1 METPGMKAAVTGLCL
16 IAGTCCCY
24 ATGGDSYDYP
34 AKLSDTLN
42 ILPAKSLGEIF
53 LETSTIHPPTESWD
67 PAKLRELADR
77 IGKDPLPKLLKTAED
92 LIAQARASYKPGD
105 DSCNLAHDVRDAV
118 AVSAENPSAAREYI
132 LARLDAHLSADEI
145 DRRAESATGAI
156 KANWL
161 YWCGAHRFAGGD
173 RQDCQAWFDRVVKE
187 FPKSPRAEMAMFMS
201 ARCAF
206 SATRQAMDRS
216 EDDEALTKARKI
228 AIGKFETLRK
238 KFPHGRFDADALGWL
253 GAIAFDSN
261 DYLKALEYYIA
272 QAETPDHPETLMSA
286 IYNCEKTLG
295 RLAPKPGGDVAFA
308 LIARHP
314 RIAMAFTYLVLASPE
329 ADNYDGKWD
338 NPADVRKWRRTILPR
353 IAAAVAKQKDNYK
366 SNDWKPRYLA
376 MLVHGASASGN
387 QAQALQLSQISPEQ
401 LKQSDDLLFARAVAL
416 QRANKT
422 QEAIADL
429 NTFVHT
435 FPKSRM
441 TPGVKIRL
449 ALALA
454 DNHQAGDAIA
464 TLRDLLATASPQQEE
479 SASAEEES
487 SDENDSTSN
496 EDATNDDDDSG
507 STDEA
512 TSDDDDSGSNDKAES
527 NDDNDSGSNDEEQAG
542 DEGNSQ
548 AGETQTSDDNNS
560 ESEGGA
566 TGFGPVDQYPLTS
579 RLYMSDSNGYPAG
592 ELHWNAV
599 QSAVYDNISGADEEE
614 IYQFIDTLL
623 NFAPLPELLAT
634 PEDKHLAKADKRKV
648 RAILAE
654 RYMTAENFAEA
665 KKYIV
670 DPHQLEV
677 VNRLEQLTNDKS
689 GTPQEKAER
698 MLKLGD
704 TWAEARGLL
713 LRAPLDTELHES
725 VPISGL
731 LRRDNGRALRLP
743 NVEDELDERD
753 ELHHASRWWMRAAR
767 TVPGTQLSAKARLKA
782 LEALPQIA
790 RTSAYTEQRAREIK
804 LEAVSR
810 EIYDKL
816 RAESSNS
823 PEAQRFAAYWSLPP
837 EQKQSQQADAGQTWS
852 DVTVDEVS
860 TTSTERSDVSCD
872 DDALPLG
879 YPISARNAFD
889 TLTSKNPSGSSEEEQ
904 ARYRVARDLQ
914 TRVNAL
920 RQTADAGEVKELA
933 QEVRKNITTRADVTL
948 ANCLDDLAQFLSE
961 PNLSDDARTTY
972 VNLRLDLL
980 HRTHWS
986 ESPVDPGIS
995 VGDSDD
1001 AVDAEID
1008 KAEKNPALQSFHDYL
1023 DFCRI
1028 GLVAGKRIEVKTD
1041 IPGGKEPD
1049 GATYHSRDFP
1059 KLEKMT
1065 RDFLAKYPHSHKRE
1079 AAMFVLARAIYSL
1092 SCPYILCIAVPA
1104 APTDPHGL
1112 TEVVHKVHR
1121 VEPFD
1126 PKRVMQ
1132 ALDDYDREFSNG
1144 RYAADVRDM
1153 RAATFWRMG
1162 QWGKALDL
1170 TLAQITDK
1178 VSGDLLGDAE
1188 TRLTNIF
1195 AELANVEHRP
1205 QVLEAIRAR
1214 PDCNRYLAA
1223 YVGAATNDRAH
1234 PLRYLQR
1241 YLSDQLHFKIPAP
1254 PAAEPVASN

>member
-1 METPGMKAAVTGLCL
+1 METPGIKTAITVFFL
-16 IAGTCCCY
+16 IVASCCCY
-24 ATGGDSYDYP
+24 ATGGDSNDYP
-34 AKLSDTLN
+34 AKLSETLN

-77 IGKDPLPKLLKTAED
+77 IGQEPMPKLLKAAED

-118 AVSAENPSAAREYI
+118 LVSAENPNAARDYI
-132 LARLDAHLSADEI
+132 VARLDTHPLADEI

-173 RQDCQAWFDRVVKE
+173 REDCQAWFDRVVKE
-187 FPKSPRAEMAMFMS
+187 FPNSPRAEMAMFMS

-216 EDDEALTKARKI
+216 EDDEALAKARKI
-228 AIGKFETLRK
+228 ATAKFETLRK
-238 KFPHGRFDADALGWL
+238 KYPHGRFDADALGWL
-253 GAIAFDSN
+253 GALAFDSK
-261 DYLKALEYYIA
+261 DYLKALECYIA
-272 QAETPDHPETLMSA
+272 QAETPGHPETLMSA

-295 RLAPKPGGDVAFA
+295 RLAPKPGGDAAFA

-353 IAAAVAKQKDNYK
+353 IATAVAKQKDNYK
-366 SNDWKPRYLA
+366 SDDWKPRYLA
-376 MLVHGASASGN
+376 MLVHAASSSGN

-422 QEAIADL
+422 QEAIDNL
-429 NTFVHT
+429 NTFLHT

-441 TPGVKIRL
+441 TSGVKIRL
-449 ALALA
+449 ALALT
-454 DNHQAGDAIA
+454 DNHQAGNAIA
-464 TLRDLLATASPQQEE
+464 TLRDLLATASPQQEQ
-479 SASAEEES
+479 SASAGEES
-487 SDENDSTSN
+487 SDKDESASN
-496 EDATNDDDDSG
+496 E
-507 STDEA
+507 EE
-512 TSDDDDSGSNDKAES
+512 TSDDDHSGSKSEAESDDENGSES
-527 NDDNDSGSNDEEQAG
+527 NDEDETDNDDKSQVNGEEA
-542 DEGNSQ
+542 
-548 AGETQTSDDNNS
+548 TSDDNNS
-560 ESEGGA
+560 ESESGA
-566 TGFGPVDQYPLTS
+566 TGFGAVDQYPLAS
-579 RLYMSDSNGYPAG
+579 RLYMSNSDGYPEG

-599 QSAVYDNISGADEEE
+599 DSTVYDNISGADEEE

-623 NFAPLPELLAT
+623 NFAPLAELLAT
-634 PEDKHLAKADKRKV
+634 PEDKHLDEAGKRKV

-654 RYMTAENFAEA
+654 RYLAAENFAEA
-665 KKYIV
+665 KKYV
-670 DPHQLEV
+670 GDQHQLEV
-677 VNRLEQLTNDKS
+677 VSRLEQLTNDQS

-698 MLKLGD
+698 MLKIGD
-704 TWAEARGLL
+704 LWAEARGLL
-713 LRAPLDTELHES
+713 LRAPLDTELHEG

-731 LRRDNGRALRLP
+731 LRRDNGRALHLP
-743 NVEDELDERD
+743 NPEDELDERD

-767 TVPGTQLSAKARLKA
+767 TFPGTQLSAKARLKA

-810 EIYDKL
+810 EIYDRL
-816 RAESSNS
+816 RAESPNS

-837 EQKQSQQADAGQTWS
+837 EQTQSQEGESGQTLS
-852 DVTVDEVS
+852 HETVDGVS
-860 TTSTERSDVSCD
+860 TTYTEPSGVTCD

-889 TLTSKNPSGSSEEEQ
+889 ALTRKVPSGSSDEEQ
-904 ARYRVARDLQ
+904 ARYRVARDLD
-914 TRVNAL
+914 TRVSAL
-920 RQTADAGEVKELA
+920 RHRADLGQVKELA
-933 QEVRKNITTRADVTL
+933 QVAHKNITSREDVTL
-948 ANCLDDLAQFLSE
+948 ANCLDDLVQFLSG
-961 PNLSDDARTTY
+961 PNLSDDARTAY

-980 HRTHWS
+980 HRTHWPD
-986 ESPVDPGIS
+986 SPVDPGIS
-995 VGDSDD
+995 GEDTDD

-1008 KAEKNPALQSFHDYL
+1008 KAQENAALLSFHDYL

-1028 GLVAGKRIEVKTD
+1028 GLVAGTRVEIKTD
-1041 IPGGKEPD
+1041 IPGSKEPD

-1092 SCPYILCIAVPA
+1092 SCPYILCIAVPSA
-1104 APTDPHGL
+1104 ATDPEGL
-1112 TEVVHKVHR
+1112 TEIVHKVHR

-1126 PKRVMQ
+1126 PKRVMRT
-1132 ALDDYDREFSNG
+1132 LDDYDREFPNG

-1153 RAATFWRMG
+1153 RAATFWRLR
-1162 QWGKALDL
+1162 QWDKALDL

-1178 VSGDLLGDAE
+1178 VSGDLLGNAE
-1188 TRLTNIF
+1188 TRLANIF

-1214 PDCNRYLAA
+1214 PACIPYLAA
-1223 YVGAATNDRAH
+1223 YVGAASNDQAH

-1241 YLSDQLHFKIPAP
+1241 YLSDQLHFKIPARSP
-1254 PAAEPVASN
+1254 AEPIASN

>member
-1 METPGMKAAVTGLCL
+1 MKTAITGLCL
-16 IAGTCCCY
+16 MVASCCCY

-53 LETSTIHPPTESWD
+53 LETSTINPPTESWD
-67 PAKLRELADR
+67 PAKLRDLADR
-77 IGKDPLPKLLKTAED
+77 IGKEPPPKLLKAAED

-118 AVSAENPSAAREYI
+118 LASAENPNAAREYI
-132 LARLDAHLSADEI
+132 LARLDTHPLADEI
-145 DRRAESATGAI
+145 DRHAESATGAI

-161 YWCGAHRFAGGD
+161 YWAGAQRFAAGD
-173 RQDCQAWFDRVVKE
+173 REECQAWFDRVVKE

-206 SATRQAMDRS
+206 SATRQLMDRS
-216 EDDEALTKARKI
+216 EDDETLKKARKV
-228 AIGKFETLRK
+228 AIGKFEALRK
-238 KFPHGRFDADALGWL
+238 KYPHGRFDADALGWL
-253 GAIAFDSN
+253 GALAFDSN

-272 QAETPDHPETLMSA
+272 QAESPGHPETLMSS

-295 RLAPKPGGDVAFA
+295 RLAPKPGGDAAFA

-329 ADNYDGKWD
+329 ADNYDGQWD

-353 IAAAVAKQKDNYK
+353 IAAAVAKQKDNYQ

-376 MLVHGASASGN
+376 LLVHAASASGN

-422 QEAIADL
+422 QEAIDDL
-429 NTFVHT
+429 NTFLQS

-441 TPGVKIRL
+441 TPGVKVRL
-449 ALALA
+449 ALALV

-464 TLRDLLATASPQQEE
+464 TLRDLLATASPPQDR
-479 SASAEEES
+479 SSTEEES
-487 SDENDSTSN
+487 SDEDDSTSN
-496 EDATNDDDDSG
+496 QDATSDDDNSA
-507 STDEA
+507 SNDEA
-512 TSDDDDSGSNDKAES
+512 TSDDDNSASNDDAESNDESDSGSNDQEQT
-527 NDDNDSGSNDEEQAG
+527 DDED
-542 DEGNSQ
+542 NSQ
-548 AGETQTSDDNNS
+548 PGENPTSDDSNS
-560 ESEGGA
+560 ESDSSA

-579 RLYMSDSNGYPAG
+579 RLYMSDSNGYPVG

-599 QSAVYDNISGADEEE
+599 DSAVYDNISGADEEE

-634 PEDKHLAKADKRKV
+634 PEDKHLTKAGKRKV

-654 RYMTAENFAEA
+654 RYLTAENFAEA

-704 TWAEARGLL
+704 TWAGARDLL

-725 VPISGL
+725 APISGL

-816 RAESSNS
+816 RAESPNS
-823 PEAQRFAAYWSLPP
+823 PEAQRFAAYWSVPP
-837 EQKQSQQADAGQTWS
+837 EQKQSQQAGS

-860 TTSTERSDVSCD
+860 ISSTERSDVSCD

-889 TLTSKNPSGSSEEEQ
+889 ALTRKSPSESSEEEQ
-904 ARYRVARDLQ
+904 ARYRAGRALE

-920 RQTADAGEVKELA
+920 RQTADAGEVKQLA
-933 QEVRKNITTRADVTL
+933 QEVRKNITRREDVTL

-961 PNLSDDARTTY
+961 PNLSDERRTTY

-980 HRTHWS
+980 HRTHWP

-1008 KAEKNPALQSFHDYL
+1008 KAEKNPALESFHDYL

-1049 GATYHSRDFP
+1049 GATYRSRDFP

-1092 SCPYILCIAVPA
+1092 SCPYILCITVPA
-1104 APTDPHGL
+1104 VPTDPHGL
-1112 TEVVHKVHR
+1112 TEIVHKLHR

-1132 ALDDYDREFSNG
+1132 ALDDYDREFPNG

-1153 RAATFWRMG
+1153 RAATFWRVG
-1162 QWGKALDL
+1162 QWDKALDL

-1188 TRLTNIF
+1188 TRLANIF

-1214 PDCNRYLAA
+1214 PACIPYLAA
-1223 YVGAATNDRAH
+1223 YVGAGTNAQGH

-1254 PAAEPVASN
+1254 HAAEPIASN